1 VFDHAGFIGNHQ
13 EVIKMGHQ
21 AQVSLSKTVC
31 FVGSES
37 VDCES
42 IASDVVAAGF
52 RISGTFNNAQSFETF
67 IARSGANP
75 VVVIIVDDRTE
86 NQLGQIAKIC
96 ARHVFP
102 VLALLKSCNE
112 TLAIRALEAGA
123 QSILVRPANSEAIY
137 SALMTAILQRARQS
151 KLEAEIDG
159 LKNKLAERKL
169 IERAKGILMS
179 SMNISEVE
187 AFRLMQRQS
196 QEQSRPMVDIA
207 KAIVSTSELMER
219 AGRLQK
225 S

>member
-1 VFDHAGFIGNHQ
+1 
-13 EVIKMGHQ
+13 MGHQ
-21 AQVSLSKTVC
+21 AQVSLSRTVC
-31 FVGSES
+31 FLGCEL

-52 RISGTFNNAQSFETF
+52 RISGTFNDAQSFETF
-67 IARSGANP
+67 IARSGATP
-75 VVVIIVDDRTE
+75 VVVINVAERTE
-86 NQLGQIAKIC
+86 NQLGQIGKIC

-102 VLALLKSCNE
+102 VLALLKNCNE

-123 QSILVRPANSEAIY
+123 QSILALPASSEAIY
-137 SALMTAILQRARQS
+137 SAMITAILQRARQS

-179 SMNISEVE
+179 SMNILEVE
-187 AFRLMQRQS
+187 AFRLMQKQS

-207 KAIVSTSELMER
+207 NAIVSTSELMER

-225 S
+225 T